1 MCKLTCHVSAV
12 IFFSWMWLAK
22 SQMTYWTLNRQL
34 LISIS
39 NFNLLSFAGSGCDK
53 KKLRKSS
60 QFFISIHSAQI
71 RVQEIDRHNITTSRS
86 ADNWSVF
93 CCSLSSFL
101 FWKVA
106 LKRLSACTHR
116 TVHPTGLW
124 RKQTCIF
131 SLAFVPFHPL
141 QFYGENDW
149 HFMLLK

>member
-1 MCKLTCHVSAV
+1 MQTHLSCVCCDFLFLNVVGKIANDILNIEPSIAYFN
-12 IFFSWMWLAK
+12 IKFQPSFFRGQW
-22 SQMTYWTLNRQL
+22 QRQ
-34 LISIS
+34 
-39 NFNLLSFAGSGCDK
+39 

-106 LKRLSACTHR
+106 LKRLSACTHC